1 MYRPSL
7 PETDQP
13 VEPAFADP
21 GSCARWI
28 SQFQLTDIRL
38 AHRTL
43 TRKLSGLNRAVL
55 SPLVR
60 LKVTEQLRET
70 VDIVQESYGRKLV
83 GKPLPLSDSESYI
96 RDEIVSLWAEM
107 ATSYGHCLNAGIDG
121 EPSVAGHLARICQ
134 RCLHYTALQ
143 ISGYIFLSHQVDSR
157 LWLQL
162 HQLYRLSEDAG
173 FSTVPESF
181 DRHLPPTS
189 CADHFIRTVLLC
201 QADPYELT
209 RSQLQLVNRWLD
221 GWTSLVVI
229 TRDIPAS
236 AKTSPPIAIDLES
249 SGCILHPA
257 SRGAAIRYLDMS
269 ELGKNLKIRM
279 VLLQQG
285 QAPSQLGLGESLP
298 PDFCL
303 SLIEKLHRHWCEGKM
318 ARRFDERT
326 ISHRA
331 ELCFGL
337 EEIHFHLSG
346 KVFTQP
352 VEKSSLNK
360 RQHVEIGLFGHIA
373 SKGEQKNG
381 RGTESWNIQDENGKE
396 FSLIRTEKGVR
407 VSPGHLVG
415 IRGDEGFVPCVI
427 RWVIAGLEGS
437 VNMGLKLLE
446 GRPEAVAIRQTGI
459 NLTVSGK
466 YVPAI
471 LLHFGERTSLV
482 MPKEWYVRNRIIAV
496 RDKEGLSME
505 FRLTGLAGKGADYE
519 RATFMQI

>member
-7 PETDQP
+7 PETDEP

-21 GSCARWI
+21 ASCARWI

-38 AHRTL
+38 AHQTL
-43 TRKLSGLNRAVL
+43 SRKLRGLNRAML
-55 SPLVR
+55 PPLGR
-60 LKVTEQLRET
+60 LKITEQLRET
-70 VDIVQESYGRKLV
+70 IGIVQEGYGRKLV
-83 GKPLPLSDSESYI
+83 GKPLPLSDSESSI

-121 EPSVAGHLARICQ
+121 EPSVVGHLARICQ

-143 ISGYIFLSHQVDSR
+143 ISEYIFLSHQVDSK

-162 HQLYRLSEDAG
+162 HQLYRFSEDAG
-173 FSTVPESF
+173 FSIVAESF

-209 RSQLQLVNRWLD
+209 RSQLQLANLWLN
-221 GWTSLVVI
+221 GWTSLVTI
-229 TRDIPAS
+229 ARDIPAS
-236 AKTSPPIAIDLES
+236 AKISPPIAVDLES
-249 SGCILHPA
+249 SDCILHRA
-257 SRGAAIRYLDMS
+257 SQGTAIRYLDMS

-285 QAPSQLGLGESLP
+285 QAPEQLGLGESLP

-303 SLIEKLHRHWCEGKM
+303 SLIEKLHRHWCEGKV
-318 ARRFDERT
+318 ARMFDGRT

-331 ELCFGL
+331 ELRFGL
-337 EEIHFHLSG
+337 EDIHFHLSG

-360 RQHVEIGLFGHIA
+360 RQHEEIGLFGHIA
-373 SKGEQKNG
+373 SNDEQKG
-381 RGTESWNIQDENGKE
+381 GHDTESWDIQDENGKE
-396 FSLIRTEKGVR
+396 FSLIRIEKGAR

-415 IRGDEGFVPCVI
+415 IRDGEDFVPCVI

-459 NLTVSGK
+459 NPTVSGK

-471 LLHFGERTSLV
+471 LLHHGEKASLV
-482 MPKEWYVRNRIIAV
+482 MPRGWYVRNRIIAV
-496 RDKEGLSME
+496 LDRDGLSME
-505 FRLTGLAGKGADYE
+505 FKFTGLAGKGADYE
-519 RATFMQI
+519 RATFTQL

>member
-1 MYRPSL
+1 MYRLSL
-7 PETDQP
+7 PETDEA

-21 GSCARWI
+21 DSCARWI

-43 TRKLSGLNRAVL
+43 SMKLGGLNRAMLPPL
-55 SPLVR
+55 SR
-60 LKVTEQLRET
+60 LKITELLRET
-70 VDIVQESYGRKLV
+70 VGIVQEGCGNKLV
-83 GKPLPLSDSESYI
+83 GKPLPLSDSESSM
-96 RDEIVSLWAEM
+96 RDGIVSLWAEM

-162 HQLYRLSEDAG
+162 HRLYRISQDAG
-173 FSTVPESF
+173 VSTVPVL

-189 CADHFIRTVLLC
+189 CADQLIRAVLIS

-209 RSQLQLVNRWLD
+209 HGQLHLVNRWLEA
-221 GWTSLVVI
+221 WTSLVTI
-229 TRDIPAS
+229 AGDIPAS
-236 AKTSPPIAIDLES
+236 AKTSQPIAIDLES
-249 SGCILHPA
+249 PDCISHRA
-257 SRGAAIRYLDMS
+257 SRGADIRYLDMS
-269 ELGKNLKIRM
+269 ELGKNLKIKM

-285 QAPSQLGLGESLP
+285 RTPSELGLGESLP

-303 SLIEKLHRHWCEGKM
+303 SLIEKLHRHWCEGKA
-318 ARRFDERT
+318 ARGFEAGT

-337 EEIHFHLSG
+337 EDVHFHLSG
-346 KVFTQP
+346 KLFAQLA
-352 VEKSSLNK
+352 EKGDLNK
-360 RQHVEIGLFGHIA
+360 RQHEEIGFFGHIA
-373 SKGEQKNG
+373 SKDEHMSG
-381 RGTESWNIQDENGKE
+381 RETESWNIQDEDGRE
-396 FSLIRTEKGVR
+396 LSLIRVGKGER

-415 IRGDEGFVPCVI
+415 IRGDEGFAPGVI
-427 RWVIAGLEGS
+427 RWVIAGLEGG

-446 GRPEAVAIRQTGI
+446 GSPEAVVIRQTGI

-466 YVPAI
+466 YAPAI
-471 LLHFGERTSLV
+471 LLHHGEGTSLV
-482 MPKEWYVRNRIIAV
+482 MPRGWYVRNRIIAAL
-496 RDKEGLSME
+496 DSEGLSME